1 MLAENNT
8 EDLITDMVA
17 MVYSLTARLLDNV
30 GQKAKWNASS
40 GNCRQRSMKRH
51 EAR

>member
-1 MLAENNT
+1 VLAENDQ

-30 GQKAKWNASS
+30 GQKAKRSASS
-40 GNCRQRSMKRH
+40 PELQTEEH
-51 EAR
+51 EKA

>member
-1 MLAENNT
+1 VLAENDK

-40 GNCRQRSMKRH
+40 PELQTEEH
-51 EAR
+51 EKA